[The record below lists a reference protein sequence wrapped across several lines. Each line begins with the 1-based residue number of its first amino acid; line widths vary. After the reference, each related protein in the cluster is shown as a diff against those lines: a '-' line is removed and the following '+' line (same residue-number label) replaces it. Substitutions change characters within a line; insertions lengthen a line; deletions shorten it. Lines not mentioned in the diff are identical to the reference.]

1 MECILALSKKGL
13 WNALLP
19 LTIFFLLLLFY
30 LLRKRR
36 GQMPVVFRRERMH
49 SEARGISTF
58 PAGGLGCLLLNTL
71 FFYSDLGYE
80 SPLLPPSLLSS
91 SAKERSRFLCLRA
104 FIQLFSSSWI
114 HSYLW
119 LWADLSIFSSTFSS
133 VCTLSIHL
141 FDQFLFRFFFSVRV
155 AFLSFGFHA
164 SLL

>member
-1 MECILALSKKGL
+1 MEC
-13 WNALLP
+13 P
-19 LTIFFLLLLFY
+19 PTFTIFFFFFTCEERDGGKCLWCLE
-30 LLRKRR
+30 
-36 GQMPVVFRRERMH
+36 ERMH
-49 SEARGISTF
+49 SKARGISTF

-141 FDQFLFRFFFSVRV
+141 FDQFFFS
-155 AFLSFGFHA
+155 FSP
-164 SLL
+164 

>member
-1 MECILALSKKGL
+1 MECILALSKKKKVCGMPSY
-13 WNALLP
+13 LLP
-19 LTIFFLLLLFY
+19 FFFLLLLFY
-30 LLRKRR
+30 LWRKRR

-141 FDQFLFRFFFSVRV
+141 FDQFFCSFLFLREGCFSVLWV
-155 AFLSFGFHA
+155 PC
-164 SLL
+164 

>member
-1 MECILALSKKGL
+1 MPSY
-13 WNALLP
+13 LLP
-19 LTIFFLLLLFY
+19 FFFFFFFFTCEE
-30 LLRKRR
+30 KGR

-80 SPLLPPSLLSS
+80 SPLLPPSLLPQQKRGAVFSVSELLSNYFLLPGSILTCGYGLTFPSS
-91 SAKERSRFLCLRA
+91 PLLSPPYVRYLSTCLTN
-104 FIQLFSSSWI
+104 FFVL
-114 HSYLW
+114 
-119 LWADLSIFSSTFSS
+119 
-133 VCTLSIHL
+133 
-141 FDQFLFRFFFSVRV
+141 FFFSVRV